1 LRKSISN
8 LFGTKIIGS
17 AFLPISIDNNMRI
30 SSLVCLLYLSLTT
43 PAVAKGRVPL
53 PAQISAPATTIAL
66 SDYPDAFFEDE
77 EWSVGIDRLNG
88 DYNYQ
93 GTNKKTGAEM
103 RLSNGI
109 VSGPKSR
116 RVYTW
121 NNKGTK
127 YRITWQPTDRA
138 FIRVQ
143 AFDGR
148 GKEILNRL
156 LTVVS
161 P

>member
-1 LRKSISN
+1 MK
-8 LFGTKIIGS
+8 T
-17 AFLPISIDNNMRI
+17 
-30 SSLVCLLYLSLTT
+30 SSLVCVLCLTLTT
-43 PAVAKGRVPL
+43 PSFAKGRISV
-53 PAQISAPATTIAL
+53 PAQISAPATIIAV
-66 SDYPDAFFEDE
+66 SDYPNAFFEDE
-77 EWSVGIDRLNG
+77 EWSVGIDRVN
-88 DYNYQ
+88 DVYQYQ

-103 RLSNGI
+103 RLSDGI
-109 VSGPKSR
+109 VSGSTNR
-116 RVYTW
+116 RIYTW

-127 YRITWQPTDRA
+127 YRITWQPADRA

-148 GKEILNRL
+148 GKELLNRL

>member
-1 LRKSISN
+1 MK
-8 LFGTKIIGS
+8 T
-17 AFLPISIDNNMRI
+17 
-30 SSLVCLLYLSLTT
+30 SSLVCVLCLTLTT
-43 PAVAKGRVPL
+43 PAFAKVTIP
-53 PAQISAPATTIAL
+53 PSAQISAPATLIAV

-77 EWSVGIDRLNG
+77 EWSVGIDRLNEV
-88 DYNYQ
+88 YNYQ

-103 RLSNGI
+103 RLSDGV
-109 VSGPKSR
+109 VSGTTNR
-116 RVYTW
+116 RIYTW
-121 NNKGTK
+121 NNQGTK
-127 YRITWQPTDRA
+127 YRITWQPADRA

-148 GKEILNRL
+148 GKELLNRL

>member
-1 LRKSISN
+1 M
-8 LFGTKIIGS
+8 
-17 AFLPISIDNNMRI
+17 NNSMN
-30 SSLVCLLYLSLTT
+30 SSLVCLLCLCLIT
-43 PAVAKGRVPL
+43 PAVAKGGESL
-53 PAQISAPATTIAL
+53 PAPATTIAL

-88 DYNYQ
+88 DYTYQ
-93 GTNKKTGAEM
+93 GTNKKTGSEM

-109 VSGPKSR
+109 VSGTKSR

-121 NNKGTK
+121 NNKSTK

-148 GKEILNRL
+148 GKELLNRL